1 MAASDP
7 VTPIPGGTAAPN
19 ATEPAASSPGVGSTQ
34 GGARS
39 RSTQI
44 VVGLVLA
51 VAIVAA
57 AWFISE
63 QAGFDSIGQGG
74 INQQLLPKVGDVA
87 PDFVTSDVFGNPVQ
101 LSQFRGHPV
110 WLMFWGS
117 WCPPCRAEFPEV
129 QRAYEQLEPEG
140 LRLLGVSVRESPL
153 DAATYAARNG
163 ATWLVLSDPDE
174 RDTGEAYPLYNV
186 PTHMFI
192 DADGIVRSI
201 VISDMNEEL
210 ALEHGRAL
218 FAPAPTPTPE
228 P

>member
-1 MAASDP
+1 
-7 VTPIPGGTAAPN
+7 
-19 ATEPAASSPGVGSTQ
+19 
-34 GGARS
+34 
-39 RSTQI
+39 

-87 PDFVTSDVFGNPVQ
+87 PDFETEDVFGNPVR
-101 LSQFRGHPV
+101 LSQFRGHPI

-129 QRAYEQLEPEG
+129 QRAYEQLEPDG
-140 LRLLGVSVRESPL
+140 LRLLGVSVRETPL
-153 DAATYAARNG
+153 DAASYAAKNG

-174 RDTGEAYPLYNV
+174 RDTGESYPLYNV

-201 VISDMNEEL
+201 VISDMSEPL

-218 FAPAPTPTPE
+218 FEPAPTSNTE